1 MLTAQV
7 DRKHFKDLN
16 RLAMN
21 SKKIK
26 QSHRKTESLDSVQ
39 PKGVFVKELGDVDN
53 LHLGVRP
60 AAQSW
65 AISCVLLKQS
75 RLPLHFPSLFT

>member
-1 MLTAQV
+1 MVTAQV

-21 SKKIK
+21 RKKIK

-39 PKGVFVKELGDVDN
+39 PKRVFVKEPCAWRRRQSTSWSEASRSKLGYK
-53 LHLGVRP
+53 LR
-60 AAQSW
+60 
-65 AISCVLLKQS
+65 
-75 RLPLHFPSLFT
+75 FT